1 MTSKEKLDSLVFKCA
16 FSEYD
21 NIDEFIELHIK
32 QSSNYKEIYQDLDR
46 LEKLE
51 KVVEIIKNKQVVIFA
66 LFHSDSAS
74 EYNFMRNEKY
84 HLTQEE
90 FELLKEVLQD
100 VKD

>member
-1 MTSKEKLDSLVFKCA
+1 MTSKEKLDSLVFECA

-51 KVVEIIKNKQVVIFA
+51 KAFKIICEELEINVVDIEGDYKLIA
-66 LFHSDSAS
+66 AWCCSDISKS
-74 EYNFMRNEKY
+74 KGR
-84 HLTQEE
+84 
-90 FELLKEVLQD
+90 LLREVLQD